1 MAGDGGRQSRPVKRS
16 VRDELFDRASEFSF
30 AQAVHLLERMREHAT
45 PPGEGVSPRRE
56 LAFFRHATRLDRPD
70 TDIEEL
76 TPSMGDE
83 PPVMTVNVL
92 GLTGADGPLPQ
103 HVTERVVERAF
114 RGDRAWRDFL
124 DIFNHRLVSLLYR
137 ARKKYRPA
145 LDARGPHRGRV
156 ATTLYAILGLGTP
169 HLRQRLGIDDRMLL
183 PYAGLFAE
191 NTRSTVGLE
200 RIVED
205 CFGTPAR
212 VVPFRGQW
220 HTLESDDLTL
230 LGTTGQNQLLG
241 RGAVIGRHIWD
252 EAAGFELRLGPLSL
266 PQFLS
271 FLPGGHAYRSL
282 AAVVRFY
289 IREELGFTIRPVL
302 RKESVPRLRISRHGH
317 ASLGRTAFLHAT
329 PRKLGNPRKLGG
341 AMRLGQTARLA
352 RDGDNDTQVRVVAR
366 R

>member
-1 MAGDGGRQSRPVKRS
+1 MAGDGGRQSRPLKRS
-16 VRDELFDRASEFSF
+16 VRDELFDHASEFSF
-30 AQAVHLLERMREHAT
+30 AQAVHLLERMREDAT

-56 LAFFRHATRLDRPD
+56 LALFRHAVRLDRPD
-70 TDIEEL
+70 SDIEEL
-76 TPSMGDE
+76 TPALDDQ

-92 GLTGADGPLPQ
+92 GLTGTEGPLPQ

-124 DIFNHRLVSLLYR
+124 DIFNHRLISLLYR

-156 ATTLYAILGLGTP
+156 ASVLYAILGLGTP
-169 HLRQRLGIDDRMLL
+169 HLRNRLGIDDRALL

-191 NTRSTVGLE
+191 NTRSTIGLE

-205 CFGTPAR
+205 CFGVRAT

-220 HTLESDDLTL
+220 HTLEDDDRTH
-230 LGTTGQNQLLG
+230 LGVTGQNQLLG
-241 RGAVIGRHIWD
+241 RGAVLGRSIWD

-302 RKESVPRLRISRHGH
+302 RKDAVPRLRISRHGH
-317 ASLGRTAFLHAT
+317 ASLGRTSWLHRT
-329 PRKLGNPRKLGG
+329 PHKLGNARKLGPAL
-341 AMRLGQTARLA
+341 RLGDNTRLT
-352 RDGDNDTQVRVVAR
+352 RDTSDDTQVRLVAR